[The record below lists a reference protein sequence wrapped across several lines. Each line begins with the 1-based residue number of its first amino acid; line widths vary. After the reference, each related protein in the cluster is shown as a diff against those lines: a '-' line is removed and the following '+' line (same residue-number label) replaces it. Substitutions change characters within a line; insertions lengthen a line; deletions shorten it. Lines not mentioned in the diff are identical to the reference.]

1 MKQYKLIET
10 YPGSPKL
17 GKIATFYREVG
28 MYCVDNNAYYSK
40 EYIENNPKFWQ
51 VIIENA
57 YEIISIRVGKDG
69 KPSDSYKD
77 GKYLWT
83 GAPLIGYRTID
94 ELELEWPDHEIIIHS
109 VKRMS
114 DGEIFTIG
122 DTVKYNGE
130 CQYSP
135 FSIDNFFL
143 SSVNTILVRSYE
155 NQIVELLRDVVKSK
169 SYEILSFKIP
179 GNDHWFANLQH
190 NGMYGGWS
198 EDHALNQLSK
208 GIWSIHSVKR
218 LSDYEV
224 FTIGDKLIDTTNLNS
239 GSFTLKEIEFECA
252 PADKGTG
259 KLTFVHDH
267 HPGLGKW
274 INLENLKKV
283 TPVFTTYDGVSVFT
297 GDTYHSVLI
306 NHLAYRGPFVCRAA
320 ASGWVSYTNPRTC
333 KTFSTKES
341 AESYILLNKPCLS
354 VNEMLPVFGKYIQDN
369 SALALTKLANE
380 LTEIVKNNIKK

>member
-10 YPGSPKL
+10 YPGSPDL
-17 GKIATFYREVG
+17 GKIASFYRETG
-28 MYCVDNNAYYSK
+28 MYCVDNKAFYSK
-40 EYIENNPKFWQ
+40 EYVESNPKFWQ
-51 VIIENA
+51 LIIDNR
-57 YEIISIRVGKDG
+57 YEIVSVRVGKDG

-77 GKYLWT
+77 GKYLWS
-83 GAPLIGYRTID
+83 GDGLPKYRTID
-94 ELELEWPDHEIIIHS
+94 ELELEWPDHKIIIHS

-122 DTVKYNGE
+122 DIVKYNGE
-130 CQYSP
+130 CHYSP
-135 FSIDNFFL
+135 FSIDNLFI
-143 SSVNTILVRSYE
+143 SSVDTILVRSRE

-198 EDHALNQLSK
+198 ADHALNQLSK

-218 LSDYEV
+218 LSDSEV

-267 HPGLGKW
+267 PGLGKW
-274 INLENLKKV
+274 INLEHLNKV
-283 TPVFTTYDGVSVFT
+283 TPMFTTYDGVLVFA
-297 GDTYHSVLI
+297 GDTYHSVIIGDLV
-306 NHLAYRGPFVCRAA
+306 YKGPFVCPTET
-320 ASGWVSYTNPRTC
+320 SWGSYTNPRTC